1 MKYYFIFS
9 RYSDNQLTEELS
21 SFLLDLATDDKISQ
35 KYPGAFSYVDTKM
48 YKNITYQIVM

>member
-9 RYSDNQLTEELS
+9 RYSDNQLTVELS

-48 YKNITYQIVM
+48 YKSITYKIVM